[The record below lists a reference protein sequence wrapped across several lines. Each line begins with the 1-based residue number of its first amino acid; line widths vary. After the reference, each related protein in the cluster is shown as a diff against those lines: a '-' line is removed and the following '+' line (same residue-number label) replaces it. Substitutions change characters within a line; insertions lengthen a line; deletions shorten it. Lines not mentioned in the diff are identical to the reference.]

1 MRISFRQFF
10 PLEECTR
17 EIPSRANSPPSIRFF
32 LRATV
37 SSCYKKIL
45 FYSAGDKLSPI
56 QIAYPRMNLHAYA
69 NTYTKTHTIIRTEK
83 HASYNRSL
91 AHSYTQKHMPLS
103 NKISLIIHA
112 LAQNMLNARR
122 RCVETLQEIYVCV
135 CVFVYEYYC
144 IYIIYI
150 RKNGGR
156 SRQSNIHIYMYR
168 SSRSVERKR
177 AFLTGKNAKSKEIQ
191 RLQKFPR
198 ENKDKRHL
206 RHYTVYKKTDLLLCS
221 FE

>member
-10 PLEECTR
+10 LSRSVR
-17 EIPSRANSPPSIRFF
+17 ERFHLAQIRPYRYDF

-56 QIAYPRMNLHAYA
+56 QIAYPRMNLHTYA
-69 NTYTKTHTIIRTEK
+69 NTYTKNTYNHLHGE
-83 HASYNRSL
+83 HASYNRSYNSL

-135 CVFVYEYYC
+135 CVFVCEYYC
-144 IYIIYI
+144 I
-150 RKNGGR
+150 
-156 SRQSNIHIYMYR
+156 
-168 SSRSVERKR
+168 
-177 AFLTGKNAKSKEIQ
+177 L
-191 RLQKFPR
+191 
-198 ENKDKRHL
+198 
-206 RHYTVYKKTDLLLCS
+206 YT
-221 FE
+221 